1 MNATKQAQP
10 TKPASMRPFFTV
22 WTGQI
27 FSLLG
32 SELVQ
37 FALVWWLT
45 TTTGSATVLALATM
59 VAVLPRVFVSP
70 VAGALVDRWNRRLV
84 MMAADA
90 LSALAIIVLA
100 VLFATDAVQVWHVYV
115 VMFVRAACGAF
126 HWPAM
131 QASTT
136 LMVPEE
142 HLARVAGLNQALQG
156 VGAIVAP
163 PLGALLLSI
172 LPMQGVLAVDVV
184 TAILAISPLLFV
196 HVPQPERTETAAQQA
211 RPSMVADLREALHFL
226 RAWPGILMIIA
237 IAVLVNLL
245 IFPALS
251 LQPLMVTEH
260 FGGDV
265 LQLAWLQSAFGV
277 GMVAGGITLS
287 VWGGFK
293 RRSLTGLLALALNGA
308 GFAVIGLVPA
318 GAFPLAV
325 GAMFFA
331 WFMNPIANG
340 ALFAVLQTIVP
351 AEMQGRVFTLLQSAA
366 GAMIPL
372 GLAIAGPLA
381 DVLSVQTWF
390 LVAGVAMAVMGIG
403 ALFVPAITRL
413 DDVVAD
419 KSAAT
424 ASSTEAAGIDDPVAV
439 PASAR

>member
-1 MNATKQAQP
+1 MNTTEQSLP
-10 TKPASMRPFFTV
+10 TKPASMRPFFAV
-22 WTGQI
+22 WTGQV

-45 TTTGSATVLALATM
+45 TTTGSAMVLVLATM
-59 VAVLPRVFVSP
+59 MAVLPRVFVSP
-70 VAGALVDRWNRRLV
+70 IAGALVDRWNRRLV
-84 MMAADA
+84 MMLADS
-90 LSALAIIVLA
+90 LSAVAVVVLA
-100 VLFATDAVQVWHVYV
+100 VLFALDAVQLWHVYV

-136 LMVPEE
+136 LMVPEQ

-156 VGAIVAP
+156 LGSIVAP
-163 PLGALLLSI
+163 PLGALLLQV

-184 TAILAISPLLFV
+184 TALLAISPLFFV
-196 HVPQPERTETAAQQA
+196 HIPQPERTEAAAQA
-211 RPSMVADLREALHFL
+211 SRPSVVGDLREALHFL
-226 RAWPGILMIIA
+226 SAWPGILMIIA
-237 IAVLVNLL
+237 IAVLVNALV
-245 IFPALS
+245 FPALS
-251 LQPLMVTEH
+251 LQPLLVTEH

-277 GMVAGGITLS
+277 GIVAGGVTLG

-293 RRSLTGLLALALNGA
+293 RRLLTGLLALALNGV
-308 GFAVIGLVPA
+308 GLVVIGLAPA
-318 GAFPLAV
+318 DGFPVAV

-340 ALFAVLQTIVP
+340 ALMAVLQVIVP
-351 AEMQGRVFTLLQSAA
+351 PDMQGRVFTLLQSAA

-372 GLAIAGPLA
+372 GLVIAGPLA
-381 DVLSVQTWF
+381 EVLGVQIWF

-413 DDVVAD
+413 DDL
-419 KSAAT
+419 AA
-424 ASSTEAAGIDDPVAV
+424 SKCPEAAGIDEAVAV

>member
-1 MNATKQAQP
+1 
-10 TKPASMRPFFTV
+10 MRPFFVV
-22 WTGQI
+22 WTGQV

-45 TTTGSATVLALATM
+45 TTTGSAIVLTLATM
-59 VAVLPRVFVSP
+59 MAVLPRVFVSP
-70 VAGALVDRWNRRLV
+70 IAGPLVDRWNRRLV
-84 MMAADA
+84 MMMADG
-90 LSALAIIVLA
+90 LSALAIVLLA
-100 VLFATDAVQVWHVYV
+100 LLFAFDAVQVWHIYV

-136 LMVPEE
+136 LMVPKE
-142 HLARVAGLNQALQG
+142 HLARIAGLNQALQG
-156 VGAIVAP
+156 LGAIAAP

-172 LPMQGVLAVDVV
+172 LPIQGVLAIDVV
-184 TAILAISPLLFV
+184 TAILAISLLFFV
-196 HVPQPERTETAAQQA
+196 HVPQPEGMAASAQA
-211 RPSMVADLREALHFL
+211 SRPSMVADLREALRFL
-226 RAWPGILMIIA
+226 RAWPGILLVIA

-251 LQPLMVTEH
+251 LQPLLVTEH
-260 FGGDV
+260 FGGGV

-277 GMVAGGITLS
+277 GMVSGGVTLG

-293 RRSLTGLLALALNGA
+293 RRSLTGLLALALNGV
-308 GFAVIGLVPA
+308 GFAVIGIAPA
-318 GAFPLAV
+318 NAFPIAL

-340 ALFAVLQTIVP
+340 ALMAVLQIIVP
-351 AEMQGRVFTLLQSAA
+351 ADMQGRVFTLLQSAA

-372 GLAIAGPLA
+372 GLVMAGPLA
-381 DVLSVQTWF
+381 DVLGVQIWF
-390 LVAGVAMAVMGIG
+390 LAAGVAMAVMGIG

-413 DDVVAD
+413 DDIANL
-419 KSAAT
+419 KST
-424 ASSTEAAGIDDPVAV
+424 QAGCLDEPVAV
-439 PASAR
+439 PASTQ

>member
-1 MNATKQAQP
+1 MNATKQALSK
-10 TKPASMRPFFTV
+10 KPVSMRPFFTV
-22 WTGQI
+22 WTGQV

-45 TTTGSATVLALATM
+45 TTTGSAVVLVLATM
-59 VAVLPRVFVSP
+59 MAVLPRVFVSP
-70 VAGALVDRWNRRLV
+70 VAGALVDRWNRRTV
-84 MMAADA
+84 MMVADG
-90 LSALAIIVLA
+90 LSALSSVVLA
-100 VLFATDAVQVWHVYV
+100 VLFAFDAMQVWHVYL

-142 HLARVAGLNQALQG
+142 HLTRVAGLNQSLQG
-156 VGAIVAP
+156 LGAIVAP
-163 PLGALLLSI
+163 PLGALLLEV

-184 TAILAISPLLFV
+184 TAILAISPLVFI
-196 HVPQPERTETAAQQA
+196 HIPQPERTAAA
-211 RPSMVADLREALHFL
+211 AGASRPSMVADLREAVRFL

-245 IFPALS
+245 IYPALS
-251 LQPLMVTEH
+251 LQPLLVTEH
-260 FGGDV
+260 FGGDA

-277 GMVAGGITLS
+277 GMVSGGITLS

-293 RRSLTGLLALALNGA
+293 RRSLTGLLALALGGA
-308 GFAVIGLVPA
+308 GFAAVGVAPA
-318 GAFPLAV
+318 NGFPLAL
-325 GAMFFA
+325 GAIFFA

-340 ALFAVLQTIVP
+340 SLMAVLQVIVP
-351 AEMQGRVFTLLQSAA
+351 ADMQGRVFTLLQSAA

-372 GLAIAGPLA
+372 GLVIAGPLA
-381 DVLSVQTWF
+381 EVLGVQIWF
-390 LVAGVAMAVMGIG
+390 LVAGIAMAVMGIG

-413 DDVVAD
+413 DDIANL
-419 KSAAT
+419 KSAKAT
-424 ASSTEAAGIDDPVAV
+424 ALDDAVAV
-439 PASAR
+439 PAGAQ

>member
-1 MNATKQAQP
+1 MNTTKQSPAP
-10 TKPASMRPFFTV
+10 KPASMRPFFAV
-22 WTGQI
+22 WTGQV

-45 TTTGSATVLALATM
+45 TTTGSAMVLVLATM
-59 VAVLPRVFVSP
+59 MAVLPRVFISP
-70 VAGALVDRWNRRLV
+70 IAGALVDRWNRRLV
-84 MMAADA
+84 MMLADS
-90 LSALAIIVLA
+90 LSAVAVVVLA
-100 VLFATDAVQVWHVYV
+100 VLFALDAVQLWHVYV

-136 LMVPEE
+136 LMVPEQ

-156 VGAIVAP
+156 LGSIVAP
-163 PLGALLLSI
+163 PLGALLLQV

-184 TAILAISPLLFV
+184 TALLAISPLFFV
-196 HVPQPERTETAAQQA
+196 HIPQPERTKAATQA
-211 RPSMVADLREALHFL
+211 SRPSVVGDLREALRFL
-226 RAWPGILMIIA
+226 RDWPGILMIIA
-237 IAVLVNLL
+237 IAVLVNAL

-251 LQPLMVTEH
+251 LQPLLVTEH

-277 GMVAGGITLS
+277 GMVAGGVTLG

-293 RRSLTGLLALALNGA
+293 RRSLTGLLALALNGI
-308 GFAVIGLVPA
+308 GLVVIGLAPA
-318 GAFPLAV
+318 DAFPVAV

-340 ALFAVLQTIVP
+340 ALMAVLQVIVP
-351 AEMQGRVFTLLQSAA
+351 PDMQGRVFTLLQSAA

-372 GLAIAGPLA
+372 GLVIAGPLA
-381 DVLSVQTWF
+381 EVLGVQIWF

-413 DDVVAD
+413 DDM
-419 KSAAT
+419 AA
-424 ASSTEAAGIDDPVAV
+424 SKCPEAAGIDEAVAV

>member
-1 MNATKQAQP
+1 MNAKQLSA
-10 TKPASMRPFFTV
+10 TTPASMRSFFTV
-22 WTGQI
+22 WAGQV

-45 TTTGSATVLALATM
+45 TTTGSAMVLVLASM
-59 VAVLPRVFVSP
+59 MAVLPRVFVSP

-84 MMAADA
+84 MMVADG
-90 LSALAIIVLA
+90 LSALAIVLLA
-100 VLFATDAVQVWHVYV
+100 ALFAFDAVQIWHVYV

-156 VGAIVAP
+156 LGSVVAP
-163 PLGALLLSI
+163 PLGALLLSV
-172 LPMQGVLAVDVV
+172 LPMQAVLAVDVV
-184 TAILAISPLLFV
+184 TAILAISPLVFV
-196 HVPQPERTETAAQQA
+196 HIPQPERPAGQVD
-211 RPSMVADLREALHFL
+211 RPSMVADLRDALRFL
-226 RAWPGILMIIA
+226 RAWPGILLIIA

-251 LQPLMVTEH
+251 LQPLLVTEH

-277 GMVAGGITLS
+277 GMVSGGVTLS

-293 RRSLTGLLALALNGA
+293 RRSLTGLLALALSGA
-308 GFAVIGLVPA
+308 GFAIVGLAPA
-318 GAFPLAV
+318 NAFPVAL

-340 ALFAVLQTIVP
+340 SLMAVLQVIVP

-372 GLAIAGPLA
+372 GLVLAGPLA
-381 DVLSVQTWF
+381 EVLGVQIWF
-390 LVAGVAMAVMGIG
+390 LVAGFAMAVMAVG
-403 ALFVPAITRL
+403 ALFVPAIARL
-413 DDVVAD
+413 DDIANQ
-419 KSAAT
+419 KSAQVT
-424 ASSTEAAGIDDPVAV
+424 SLEEPVTV
-439 PASAR
+439 PAGAR

>member
-1 MNATKQAQP
+1 MKATK
-10 TKPASMRPFFTV
+10 TTSMRPFFTV
-22 WTGQI
+22 WTGQV

-45 TTTGSATVLALATM
+45 TTTGSAMILALATM
-59 VAVLPRVFVSP
+59 MAVLPRVFVSP
-70 VAGALVDRWNRRLV
+70 VAGALVDRWNRRTV
-84 MMAADA
+84 MMMADG
-90 LSALAIIVLA
+90 LSALAIVLLA
-100 VLFATDAVQVWHVYV
+100 VLFAFDAVQVWHVYV

-156 VGAIVAP
+156 LGAIVAP
-163 PLGALLLSI
+163 PLGALLLNV

-184 TAILAISPLLFV
+184 TAILAIAPLFLV
-196 HVPQPERTETAAQQA
+196 HVPQPERAAVSTQA
-211 RPSMVADLREALHFL
+211 SRPSMMADLREAVRFL

-251 LQPLMVTEH
+251 LQPLLVTEH
-260 FGGDV
+260 FGGDA

-277 GMVAGGITLS
+277 GMVSGGVTLS

-293 RRSLTGLLALALNGA
+293 RRSLTGLLALALSGA
-308 GFAVIGLVPA
+308 GFAAIGVAPA
-318 GAFPLAV
+318 NTFPMAL

-340 ALFAVLQTIVP
+340 SLMAVLQIIVP
-351 AEMQGRVFTLLQSAA
+351 ADMQGRVFTLLQSAA

-372 GLAIAGPLA
+372 GLVIAGPLA
-381 DVLSVQTWF
+381 DVLGVQIWF

-413 DDVVAD
+413 DDVANL
-419 KSAAT
+419 KSA
-424 ASSTEAAGIDDPVAV
+424 EAGSLDDPVAV

>member
-1 MNATKQAQP
+1 
-10 TKPASMRPFFTV
+10 MRPFFTI
-22 WTGQI
+22 WTGQV

-45 TTTGSATVLALATM
+45 TTTGSASVLALATM
-59 VAVLPRVFVSP
+59 MAVLPRVLVSP
-70 VAGALVDRWNRRLV
+70 IAGALVDRWNRRLV

-100 VLFATDAVQVWHVYV
+100 LLFAFDAVQVWHVYL

-142 HLARVAGLNQALQG
+142 HLARVAGLNQSLQG
-156 VGAIVAP
+156 LGAIVAP
-163 PLGALLLSI
+163 PLGALLLGL
-172 LPMQGVLAVDVV
+172 LPIQGVLAVDVV
-184 TAILAISPLLFV
+184 TAILAIAPLFFV
-196 HVPQPERTETAAQQA
+196 HVPQPERASAESQGS
-211 RPSMVADLREALHFL
+211 RPSMVTDLREALHFL
-226 RAWPGILMIIA
+226 RAWPGVLMIIA
-237 IAVLVNLL
+237 IAVLVNFL

-251 LQPLMVTEH
+251 LQPLLVTGH
-260 FGGDV
+260 FDGDV
-265 LQLAWLQSAFGV
+265 LQLAWLQSAVGV
-277 GMVAGGITLS
+277 GMVAGGIALS

-293 RRSLTGLLALALNGA
+293 RRSLTGLLALSLSGS
-308 GFAVIGLVPA
+308 GFAVIGLLPT
-318 GAFPLAV
+318 GAFPVAV

-331 WFMNPIANG
+331 WFMNAIANG
-340 ALFAVLQTIVP
+340 ALFALLQTIVP

-381 DVLSVQTWF
+381 DHLSIQTWF
-390 LVAGVAMAVMGIG
+390 LVAGVAIAVMALG
-403 ALFVPAITRL
+403 ALFVPAVTRL
-413 DDVVAD
+413 DRVGSNEGTD
-419 KSAAT
+419 AA
-424 ASSTEAAGIDDPVAV
+424 ASSADAAGIDEAVAV